1 MVVPAVTL
9 RVMAVPERLLS
20 PTGRPAPCEGCEFV
34 APAPVCPVM
43 RARMV
48 QAGLPDCSGGYVY
61 RLMREV

>member
-1 MVVPAVTL
+1 MGLSAHQKNGGHDEWLTPPEIL
-9 RVMAVPERLLS
+9 RALGAFDLD
-20 PTGRPAPCEGCEFV
+20 PC
-34 APAPVCPVM
+34 APVM